1 MTAPSAMAAFL
12 FITKLWH
19 LEKMCREPNVHCLFY
34 GLFSDNIYSLLK
46 INNFIRASEV
56 RVIDE
61 EGKNLGV
68 LPLEKAL
75 QVAREAGLDLI
86 EVSSNV
92 VPPITKIMDKGK
104 YLYEQDKKKRQAAK
118 NRKEVEIKNVRIG
131 IGTGA
136 HDLELKARQID
147 EFLKEGNR
155 AQVELRLKGREKYLK
170 KEFLEER
177 IQRVL
182 NMVSQ
187 PFSIEP
193 VKKGPRGL
201 MLTIAPKK

>member
-1 MTAPSAMAAFL
+1 M
-12 FITKLWH
+12 
-19 LEKMCREPNVHCLFY
+19 
-34 GLFSDNIYSLLK
+34 LK